1 VRSATEG
8 TRRLGVATAIAFV
21 VSTAFPVVASLMNV
35 AEVPRALGIADVAI
49 AAVLVAIA
57 LAMQGRATALV
68 RDDDRQTAY
77 VVIRAGSAAALVL
90 LALFLIGRPPIKW
103 DVLVVGLV
111 WRGWLFVYVLPALVA
126 ALRTP
131 SNVRE
136 RTD

>member
-1 VRSATEG
+1 M
-8 TRRLGVATAIAFV
+8 F
-21 VSTAFPVVASLMNV
+21 
-35 AEVPRALGIADVAI
+35 AI

-90 LALFLIGRPPIKW
+90 LALFLIGRPQIKW

-111 WRGWLFVYVLPALVA
+111 WRGWLLVHVLPALVA
-126 ALRTP
+126 ALRSP
-131 SNVRE
+131 SNVRK
-136 RTD
+136 RAS